1 MMAGFVLHQG
11 ATVLC
16 LHGGQAAPT
25 APNPRVSASG
35 QKISVQPPPYTV
47 AGCALPPPPN
57 GNGPCV
63 AATWTTAAVRVK
75 ASGQPVLVQGSQA
88 TCTPTGT
95 GLNVV
100 MTQTRVK
107 AT

>member
-1 MMAGFVLHQG
+1 MSGFVRHQG

-16 LHGGQAAPT
+16 LHGGQATPT
-25 APNPRVSASG
+25 APNPRVSVGG
-35 QKISVQPPPYTV
+35 QKITVQAPPYTV

-63 AATWTTAAVRVK
+63 SATWTTAALRVK
-75 ASGQPVLVQGSQA
+75 AGGQPVLIQGSQA
-88 TCTPTGT
+88 TCAPTGT